1 MNSLNKQIIFKMNE
15 IDDILSRY
23 REGGHENLIPILQDV
38 QEKEGYLSESAIV
51 QIGSFLK
58 MSTTK
63 IYGLAT
69 FYDRFRFIPAGRV
82 HLRICN
88 GTTCFINGSAAV
100 VSAFRETLGIEPG
113 QTTRDGRFSY
123 ELTACQGGCNEG
135 PVLSTGDDYYTH
147 LRPEDLPELVS
158 KLKALADLK

>member
-1 MNSLNKQIIFKMNE
+1 MSK

-23 REGGHENLIPILQDV
+23 REGSHENLIPILQDV
-38 QEKEGYLSESAIV
+38 QEVEGYLSENAIV
-51 QIGSFLK
+51 QIGSFLR

-82 HLRICN
+82 HMRICN

-100 VSAFRETLGIEPG
+100 VTAVRDALGIDPG

-135 PVLSTGDDYYTH
+135 PVVCVGENYFTR
-147 LRPEDLPELVS
+147 LRPEDVPELIS
-158 KLKALADLK
+158 KLKALADLI

>member
-1 MNSLNKQIIFKMNE
+1 MSK

-23 REGGHENLIPILQDV
+23 REGSHENLIPILQDV
-38 QEKEGYLSESAIV
+38 QEAEGYLSESAIIS
-51 QIGSFLK
+51 IGSFLR

-69 FYDRFRFIPAGRV
+69 FYDRFRFIPSGRV

-100 VSAFRETLGIEPG
+100 VTAIRETLGIEPG

-135 PVLSTGDDYYTH
+135 PVVWAGEKYHTH
-147 LRPEDLPELVS
+147 LHPDDIPEMIS

>member
-1 MNSLNKQIIFKMNE
+1 MSK

-23 REGGHENLIPILQDV
+23 REGSHESLIPILQDV
-38 QEKEGYLSESAIV
+38 QEAEGYLSENAIV
-51 QIGSFLK
+51 RIGSFLR

-69 FYDRFRFIPAGRV
+69 FYDQFRFFPSGKV

-88 GTTCFINGSAAV
+88 GTSCFINGATSVINAV
-100 VSAFRETLGIEPG
+100 REELGIEPG

-123 ELTACQGGCNEG
+123 ELTACMGGCNEG
-135 PVLSTGDDYYTH
+135 PVICTDDNYYTH
-147 LRPEDLPELVS
+147 VRSEDIPAMIS
-158 KLKALADLK
+158 KLKALAELK

>member
-1 MNSLNKQIIFKMNE
+1 MSN

-23 REGGHENLIPILQDV
+23 REGSHESLIPILQDV
-38 QEKEGYLSESAIV
+38 QELEGYLSESAIV
-51 QIGSFLK
+51 RIGSFLR

-69 FYDRFRFIPAGRV
+69 FYDTFRFFPAGRV

-88 GTTCFINGSAAV
+88 GTTCFINGS
-100 VSAFRETLGIEPG
+100 SAIISIIKETMGIDAG

-135 PVLSTGDDYYTH
+135 PLISIGGTYHTH
-147 LRPEDLPELVS
+147 VRPEDIPEMVT

>member
-1 MNSLNKQIIFKMNE
+1 MSK

-23 REGGHENLIPILQDV
+23 REGSHESLIPILQDV
-38 QEKEGYLSESAIV
+38 QEMEGYLSESAIV
-51 QIGSFLK
+51 QIGSFLR

-69 FYDRFRFIPAGRV
+69 FYDRFRFFPCGKV

-88 GTTCFINGSAAV
+88 GTSCFINGATSVINAV
-100 VSAFRETLGIEPG
+100 REELGVEPG

-123 ELTACQGGCNEG
+123 ELTACMGGCNEG
-135 PVLSTGDDYYTH
+135 PVICTDDNYYTH
-147 LRPEDLPELVS
+147 VRSEDIPAMIS
-158 KLKALADLK
+158 KLKALAELK

>member
-1 MNSLNKQIIFKMNE
+1 MSK

-23 REGGHENLIPILQDV
+23 REGSHENLIPILQDV
-38 QEKEGYLSESAIV
+38 QETEGYLSESAIV
-51 QIGSFLK
+51 QIGSFLR

-69 FYDRFRFIPAGRV
+69 FYDRFRFIPAGKV
-82 HLRICN
+82 HMRICN

-100 VSAFRETLGIEPG
+100 VTAVRDALGIDPG

-135 PVLSTGDDYYTH
+135 PVVCVGENYFTR
-147 LRPEDLPELVS
+147 LRPEDVPELIS
-158 KLKALADLK
+158 KLKALADLR

>member
-1 MNSLNKQIIFKMNE
+1 MSK

-23 REGGHENLIPILQDV
+23 REGSHESLIPILQDV
-38 QEKEGYLSESAIV
+38 QEEEGYLTESAIV
-51 QIGSFLK
+51 RIGSFLR

-69 FYDRFRFIPAGRV
+69 FYDRFRFIAAGRV
-82 HLRICN
+82 HMRICN

-100 VSAFRETLGIEPG
+100 VTAVRETLGIEPG

-135 PVLSTGDDYYTH
+135 PVICIGENYHTRV
-147 LRPEDLPELVS
+147 RPEDVPELIA
-158 KLKALADLK
+158 KLKSLSDLR

>member
-1 MNSLNKQIIFKMNE
+1 MSK

-23 REGGHENLIPILQDV
+23 REGSHENLIPILQDV
-38 QEKEGYLSESAIV
+38 QEEEGYLTESAIV
-51 QIGSFLK
+51 RIGSFLR

-82 HLRICN
+82 HMRICN

-100 VSAFRETLGIEPG
+100 VTAVRETLGIEPG

-135 PVLSTGDDYYTH
+135 PVICIGENYHTRV
-147 LRPEDLPELVS
+147 RPEDVPELIA
-158 KLKALADLK
+158 KLKSLSDLR

>member
-1 MNSLNKQIIFKMNE
+1 MCLNCQIVFRMSK

-23 REGGHENLIPILQDV
+23 REGSHESLIPILQDV
-38 QEKEGYLSESAIV
+38 QEEEGYLTESAIV
-51 QIGSFLK
+51 RIGSFLR

-82 HLRICN
+82 HMRICN

-100 VSAFRETLGIEPG
+100 VTAVRETLGIEPG

-135 PVLSTGDDYYTH
+135 PVICIGENYHTRV
-147 LRPEDLPELVS
+147 RPEDVPELIA
-158 KLKALADLK
+158 KLKSLSDLR

>member
-1 MNSLNKQIIFKMNE
+1 MSK
-15 IDDILSRY
+15 IDDILSHY
-23 REGGHENLIPILQDV
+23 REGSHENLIPILQDV
-38 QEKEGYLSESAIV
+38 QEAEGYLSESAIV
-51 QIGSFLK
+51 QIGSFLR

-82 HLRICN
+82 HMRICN

-100 VSAFRETLGIEPG
+100 VAAVRDALGIDPG
-113 QTTRDGRFSY
+113 QPTRDGRFSY
-123 ELTACQGGCNEG
+123 ELTACQGGGNDG
-135 PVLSTGDDYYTH
+135 PVVCVGENYFTR
-147 LRPEDLPELVS
+147 LRAEDVPELIS

>member
-1 MNSLNKQIIFKMNE
+1 MNK

-23 REGGHENLIPILQDV
+23 REGSHENLIPILQDV
-38 QEKEGYLSESAIV
+38 QEAEGYLTESAIV
-51 QIGSFLK
+51 RIGGFLR

-69 FYDRFRFIPAGRV
+69 FYDQFRFIPAGRV
-82 HLRICN
+82 HMRICN
-88 GTTCFINGSAAV
+88 GTTCFINGSGAV
-100 VSAFRETLGIEPG
+100 VTAVREAG

-135 PVLSTGDDYYTH
+135 PVVCTGENYHTRV
-147 LRPEDLPELVS
+147 RPEDVPELVS
-158 KLKALADLK
+158 KLKALADTR

>member
-1 MNSLNKQIIFKMNE
+1 MSK

-23 REGGHENLIPILQDV
+23 REGSHENLIPILQDV
-38 QEKEGYLSESAIV
+38 QEAEGYLSESAIV
-51 QIGSFLK
+51 QIGSFLR

-82 HLRICN
+82 HMRICN

-100 VSAFRETLGIEPG
+100 VAAVRDTLGIDPG

-123 ELTACQGGCNEG
+123 ELTACQGGCNDS
-135 PVLSTGDDYYTH
+135 PVVCVGENYFTR
-147 LRPEDLPELVS
+147 LRHEDVPELIT
-158 KLKALADLK
+158 KLNTLADLK

>member
-1 MNSLNKQIIFKMNE
+1 MSK

-23 REGGHENLIPILQDV
+23 REGSHESLIPILQDV
-38 QEKEGYLSESAIV
+38 QEAEGYLSENAIV
-51 QIGSFLK
+51 RIGSFLR

-69 FYDRFRFIPAGRV
+69 FYDQFRFFPSGKV

-88 GTTCFINGSAAV
+88 GTSCFINGATSVINAV
-100 VSAFRETLGIEPG
+100 REELGIEPG

-123 ELTACQGGCNEG
+123 ELTACMGGCNEG
-135 PVLSTGDDYYTH
+135 PVICTDDNYYTH
-147 LRPEDLPELVS
+147 IRSEEIPAMVS
-158 KLKALADLK
+158 KLKALAELK

>member
-1 MNSLNKQIIFKMNE
+1 MSK
-15 IDDILSRY
+15 IDDILSHY
-23 REGGHENLIPILQDV
+23 REGSHENLIPILQDV
-38 QEKEGYLSESAIV
+38 QEAEGYLSESAIV
-51 QIGSFLK
+51 QIGSFLR

-82 HLRICN
+82 HMRICN

-100 VSAFRETLGIEPG
+100 VAAVRDALGIDPG

-123 ELTACQGGCNEG
+123 ELTACQGGCNDG
-135 PVLSTGDDYYTH
+135 PVVCVGENYFTR
-147 LRPEDLPELVS
+147 LRAEEVPELIS
-158 KLKALADLK
+158 KLKPLADLK

>member
-1 MNSLNKQIIFKMNE
+1 MNN
-15 IDDILSRY
+15 IDDILRRY
-23 REGGHENLIPILQDV
+23 KSGSHESLIPILQDV
-38 QEKEGYLSESAIV
+38 QAQEGFLSEDAIV
-51 QIGSFLK
+51 SIGSFLE

-69 FYDRFRFIPAGRV
+69 FYDQFRFNPCGRV

-88 GTTCFINGSAAV
+88 GTTCFINGSGAIIKAI
-100 VSAFRETLGIEPG
+100 RETLGVEPG

-123 ELTACQGGCNEG
+123 ELTSCMGGCNEG
-135 PVLSTGDDYYTH
+135 PVIRVDENYHTH
-147 LRPEDLPELVS
+147 VRDEDIPEMIT